1 MAGCVNK
8 LRCPGFQPSVHSLLP
23 SPSPG
28 CSWKSSYLISLSRSH
43 LINFCQE
50 LCLETKRKGSNE
62 NGFQTNKE
70 NVNSVATLKL
80 SRSGKASLGPPQRES
95 RSNGEAERQEQIL
108 LLGSVTVHPCLVV
121 PKGRGG
127 SVPEGGI
134 SSWHTEWLI
143 TGCHLQVRSAP
154 CRGGKRTVP
163 QLPSCPLISTSS
175 AKPALPYKC
184 ARRKEGQGCGD
195 ARSSFS

>member
-1 MAGCVNK
+1 MAGCTNK

-28 CSWKSSYLISLSRSH
+28 RSWKSLYLISLSRSH

-70 NVNSVATLKL
+70 NVSSVATMKL

-95 RSNGEAERQEQIL
+95 SSRLRVEKQRGRSRSFSWAL
-108 LLGSVTVHPCLVV
+108 LPSVCASL
-121 PKGRGG
+121 
-127 SVPEGGI
+127 
-134 SSWHTEWLI
+134 
-143 TGCHLQVRSAP
+143 
-154 CRGGKRTVP
+154 CRGGEEAVHQREAFLHGT
-163 QLPSCPLISTSS
+163 
-175 AKPALPYKC
+175 
-184 ARRKEGQGCGD
+184 
-195 ARSSFS
+195 RSG